1 MGSLNKEEKWAIQL
15 KKNYNDLGEIAL
27 YMEDVDSLKNMFV
40 VVFVTLYIFR
50 SIVVHSRIKDV
61 VLLLI

>member
-50 SIVVHSRIKDV
+50 SIVVHSRIEDV